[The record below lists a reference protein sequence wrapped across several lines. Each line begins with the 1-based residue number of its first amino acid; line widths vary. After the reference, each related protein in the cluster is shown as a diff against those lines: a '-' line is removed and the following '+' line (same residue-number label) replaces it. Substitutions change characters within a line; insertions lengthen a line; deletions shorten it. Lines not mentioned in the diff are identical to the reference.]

1 VEAGMEYAV
10 IPIAEE
16 HIAGYRTAFDRVARE
31 HRFLDYLEA
40 PPPSIVQKLVL
51 SNIRNNNPQFVALAD
66 KAVVGWCVIAPKPQ
80 PIYQHA
86 GVLGMGI
93 VEGYRGR
100 GIGTELINAALDA
113 ARRRGLKRIELQVR
127 ENSLSAMTLFEKS
140 GFVKEGVMRKQAFID
155 GEYENSVLMALLFDP
170 A

>member
-1 VEAGMEYAV
+1 MEYV
-10 IPIAEE
+10 VVPLAEE
-16 HIAGYRTAFDRVARE
+16 HIAGYRAAFDQVAKE

-40 PPPSIVQKLVL
+40 PPAAAVQKFVL
-51 SNIRNNNPQFVALAD
+51 SNIRIKNPQFVALAD
-66 KAVVGWCVIAPKPQ
+66 NTVVGWCVIAPKAK

-100 GIGTELINAALDA
+100 GIGTKLINAALDA
-113 ARRRGLKRIELQVR
+113 ARRRGLKRVELQVR
-127 ENSLSAMTLFEKS
+127 ENSLSAMALFEKS

-155 GEYENSVLMALLFDP
+155 GEYENSVLMALLF
-170 A
+170 

>member
-1 VEAGMEYAV
+1 MEYV
-10 IPIAEE
+10 VVPIAEE
-16 HIAGYRTAFDRVARE
+16 HIPGYRAAFDQVAKE

-40 PPPSIVQKLVL
+40 PPPAAVRDLVL
-51 SNIRNNNPQFVALAD
+51 SNIQNNNPQFVALAD
-66 KAVVGWCVIAPKPQ
+66 KTVVGWCVIVPKPQ
-80 PIYQHA
+80 PIYRHA

-100 GIGTELINAALDA
+100 GIGTALIRATLDA
-113 ARRRGLKRIELQVR
+113 ARQRGLKRIELQVR
-127 ENSLSAMTLFEKS
+127 ENSLSAVALFEKS

-155 GEYENSVLMALLFDP
+155 GNYENSLLMALLFEP